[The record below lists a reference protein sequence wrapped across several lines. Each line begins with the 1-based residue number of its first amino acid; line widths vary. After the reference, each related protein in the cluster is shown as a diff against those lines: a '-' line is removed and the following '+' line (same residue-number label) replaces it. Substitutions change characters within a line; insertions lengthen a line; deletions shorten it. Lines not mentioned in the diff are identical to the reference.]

1 VKYITLR
8 DHIAV
13 EAMKALIMEPEWDGA
28 HGETLGSNIAKE
40 AGVDP
45 DNQTFVGNVSASAY
59 ALADAML
66 AARERVA

>member
-1 VKYITLR
+1 MNDITLR

-13 EAMKALIMEPEWDGA
+13 EAMKALIMEPEWVRGRGA
-28 HGETLGSNIAKE
+28 TVDSITRDMGGGRADDTE
-40 AGVDP
+40 ADLYA
-45 DNQTFVGNVSASAY
+45 TSAY